1 MFLLLQVKSGG
12 HAYNLGFSSTT
23 GVQISL
29 VRFNGLTVN
38 RAART
43 VTLGTGL
50 TWDQVYQRLEPFGI
64 MVAGARLPGIG
75 AFTFVLNYR
84 KEAANAEQLQALGVI
99 LLVEDTPGKR
109 IKSA

>member
-1 MFLLLQVKSGG
+1 MTSPRDVGPLMKSRFTTQVKSGG
-12 HAYNLGFSSTT
+12 HAYNIGFSSTT

-29 VRFNGLTVN
+29 VRFNSVTVN

-50 TWDQVYQRLEPFGI
+50 TWDQVYQRLEPYGV

-75 AFTFVLNYR
+75 QYRVTPHLN
-84 KEAANAEQLQALGVI
+84 
-99 LLVEDTPGKR
+99 
-109 IKSA
+109 